1 MNNNWDEIAPIS
13 FLLPRNDTRA
23 ARALRRVYLH
33 DKLLENNKESEKNL
47 GLLYQDG
54 IESYQVHK

>member
-13 FLLPRNDTRA
+13 FLLPRNDTRS
-23 ARALRRVYLH
+23 ARTLRKIYLH
-33 DKLLENNKESEKNL
+33 DKPLKNNKESENNL
-47 GLLYQDG
+47 GLLYQDA